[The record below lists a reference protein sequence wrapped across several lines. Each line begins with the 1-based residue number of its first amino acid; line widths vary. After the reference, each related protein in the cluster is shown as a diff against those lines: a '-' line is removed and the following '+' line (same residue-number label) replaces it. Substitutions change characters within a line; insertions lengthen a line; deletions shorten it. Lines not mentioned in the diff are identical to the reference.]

1 MGTGR
6 VPTWLEQRTPTSEP
20 GEGQAHR
27 RARLGRDQDVGTV
40 VELEA
45 VGGSQAEQNAE
56 VGNILQRVVLMGR
69 DDSWIARWSSKV
81 GDGLLYRGDL
91 KGAVWG

>member
-1 MGTGR
+1 MGGR
-6 VPTWLEQRTPTSEP
+6 
-20 GEGQAHR
+20 
-27 RARLGRDQDVGTV
+27 
-40 VELEA
+40 
-45 VGGSQAEQNAE
+45 QAEQNAE

-91 KGAVWG
+91 KGALWG

>member
-27 RARLGRDQDVGTV
+27 RAGLGRDQELLQCRV
-40 VELEA
+40 VEREA
-45 VGGSQAEQNAE
+45 VGGSQAEKNAE
-56 VGNILQRVVLMGR
+56 VGNILLRVVLIGR
-69 DDSWIARWSSKV
+69 DDSWIQQGGHQRWV
-81 GDGLLYRGDL
+81 MGCFIG
-91 KGAVWG
+91 VT

>member
-1 MGTGR
+1 M
-6 VPTWLEQRTPTSEP
+6 
-20 GEGQAHR
+20 
-27 RARLGRDQDVGTV
+27 

-45 VGGSQAEQNAE
+45 LGGNQAEQNAE

-81 GDGLLYRGDL
+81 GNGLLYRGDL